1 MIELHTDADRD
12 SFLRFV
18 SSQRLPLV
26 AECKRWTK
34 PRSDPQNRALWGVAY
49 PAIRNETGQDDLEQ
63 MHRDFC
69 GDFFGWVDFEFMG
82 HRRRRPRRTTT
93 TDEDGRKQKVST
105 DEFARFYEF
114 VQRRAAEFGI
124 YVPDPEPWKARQA

>member
-18 SSQRLPLV
+18 RAQRLPLV

-34 PRSDPQNRALWGVAY
+34 ARSDPQNRALWGVAY
-49 PAIRNETGQDDLEQ
+49 PAIREETGQDDLEQ

-69 GDFFGWVDFEFMG
+69 GDFFGWVEFDFMG
-82 HRRRRPRRTTT
+82 QPRRRPLPLGPRR
-93 TDEDGRKQKVST
+93 GRGGFHF
-105 DEFARFYEF
+105 D
-114 VQRRAAEFGI
+114 
-124 YVPDPEPWKARQA
+124 